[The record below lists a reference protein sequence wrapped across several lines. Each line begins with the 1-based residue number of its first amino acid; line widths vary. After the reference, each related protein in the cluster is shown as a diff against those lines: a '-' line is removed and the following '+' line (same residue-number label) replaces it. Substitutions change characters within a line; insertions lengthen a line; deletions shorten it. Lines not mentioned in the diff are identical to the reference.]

1 MASDHQ
7 AQTARRGGLWPLKS
21 LTWADVSIIGV
32 MTWTWV
38 ARNFWPSCHPVG
50 NGWAGWATLA
60 LDLLRGKDCAY
71 WDQHLKLTL
80 NSLKEEVFGW
90 MNVMY
95 VCLDVTVQCLVTFWC
110 FSHGFSHFSSEKAI
124 NNHLLFFCQ
133 ALEVNLAAI
142 FRISLQ
148 FSAFYRDFPWSNGI
162 FLVTMAE
169 SYLIGSQSFMS
180 LRRMNWRAC
189 LGNLFVFT
197 SIVRVVV
204 HVLACVATCV
214 IVRSAILDPSRDFSR
229 RETQLRLYPGFQSA
243 KAA

>member
-1 MASDHQ
+1 M
-7 AQTARRGGLWPLKS
+7 W
-21 LTWADVSIIGV
+21 
-32 MTWTWV
+32 
-38 ARNFWPSCHPVG
+38 C
-50 NGWAGWATLA
+50 
-60 LDLLRGKDCAY
+60 
-71 WDQHLKLTL
+71 
-80 NSLKEEVFGW
+80 
-90 MNVMY
+90 MY
-95 VCLDVTVQCLVTFWC
+95 VWM
-110 FSHGFSHFSSEKAI
+110 
-124 NNHLLFFCQ
+124 LLYSVWLPSGAFLMVFPTSVAKKPLTTTYFFCQ

-169 SYLIGSQSFMS
+169 SYLIGFQSFVS